1 MINYLSMPH
10 DEAYP
15 DFHGNTRKGI
25 TRKYRA
31 GRSSVRYCICFPGKS
46 SGTDPV
52 PAAAAVSEF

>member
-1 MINYLSMPH
+1 MPH

-15 DFHGNTRKGI
+15 DFPGNTRKEIRKGI

-31 GRSSVRYCICFPGKS
+31 GRSSVRYCICFPGKR

-52 PAAAAVSEF
+52 PADAAVSEF